1 MKFYLE
7 DPVEPISFNIWINS
21 LNVYDKLL
29 TWAVQLANEYNT
41 TNADKKTTTI
51 APMRHIL

>member
-1 MKFYLE
+1 MGFHLE
-7 DPVEPISFNIWINS
+7 DPVEPILWINS

-41 TNADKKTTTI
+41 TNADKKTTRI
-51 APMRHIL
+51 APMRHIF